1 MDPCTR
7 LRPGALSSLI
17 SPDFK
22 MLFKRFSLMAC
33 MALTCSWA
41 WALTPQQAHDI
52 AVGETDARIA
62 ALNSALAEPDDR
74 LLNYLNALS
83 NDAVKVLDAQ
93 VFVVQGAQ
101 VTDPVTGNPLTLPA
115 NAEDAML
122 NNRLRGELDS
132 AIAAL
137 KLFSADA
144 ALRRSAIAALI
155 KEPEAAKRGLIER
168 ALNQET
174 SADLKTQLGYALAA
188 IDLSADNAEQRRA
201 AAQLLGQLSHPDVQR
216 LLNDQLQKET
226 DATVRTQLTASL
238 QRLSASLAWGD
249 RLGVLFTG
257 MSLGS
262 ILLLVALG
270 LAITYGLMGVIN
282 MAHGELMMIGAYA
295 TYVVQNLFKSHLP
308 QWFDAYLLAA
318 VPCSFLAA
326 ALVGA
331 LLERLVLRHLYGRP
345 LETLLA
351 TWGISLILMQ
361 AVRSLFGAQ
370 NVAVENPAWM
380 SGGLSVLSN
389 LTLPWN
395 RMLIIGFAL
404 LVLLGIDRKST
415 RLNSSHT

>member
-1 MDPCTR
+1 
-7 LRPGALSSLI
+7 
-17 SPDFK
+17 

-83 NDAVKVLDAQ
+83 NDAVKVLDTQ

-101 VTDPVTGNPLTLPA
+101 VTDPVTGSALTLPG

-137 KLFSADA
+137 KLFSSDA

-201 AAQLLGQLSHPDVQR
+201 AAQMLGQLSHPDVQR

-226 DATVRTQLTASL
+226 DATVRNQLTASL

-308 QWFDAYLLAA
+308 QWFD
-318 VPCSFLAA
+318 
-326 ALVGA
+326 
-331 LLERLVLRHLYGRP
+331 EIGR
-345 LETLLA
+345 A
-351 TWGISLILMQ
+351 H
-361 AVRSLFGAQ
+361 V
-370 NVAVENPAWM
+370 
-380 SGGLSVLSN
+380 
-389 LTLPWN
+389 
-395 RMLIIGFAL
+395 
-404 LVLLGIDRKST
+404 
-415 RLNSSHT
+415 